1 MAINIILQDAPT
13 GSTIFNSTSAYTQNV
28 FAGYNLTLP
37 DTPIFSTLSGF
48 TDSTPS
54 VSTGYTIADVV
65 YTDSDG
71 STGNTAEYGST
82 IVCTPESPATIVNS
96 GATYSATTPAGSTL
110 VLPNINVSGN
120 SQYLFTFPSV
130 EDVNVTIGNGVGN
143 VGSPDGFGNWF
154 VSASTITNSG
164 NTYNQNVPAESGYT
178 LPNITHIDSNGSN
191 VTLPAQTPFTASTAG
206 ATVVLTT
213 SNATPN
219 YGDTITLTITPT
231 GMTPSSYRFWIPKED
246 NTYEVITQATNTYS
260 WTVDVYGSWTVKGGA
275 NTLSAT
281 AYDIDGVDIT
291 SVHVPT
297 PYSRPADWITIP
309 TINVGGGEEVVY
321 ALMAVWDTS
330 HNYVAVQCEGD
341 FTIDWGDGSSA
352 VNYSS
357 GTKAE
362 NDISYASVSNLSTR
376 GYRQAL
382 VKITPQGGANLTK
395 VDFGVRHT
403 NVGSANIGSQWIEI
417 DQHLP
422 NATTFDLYT
431 TSQRHYLIEQFRWRG
446 TSSVTSYREMW
457 NFCYKLQSIPELPM
471 SGVTDIYRAWRFT
484 TELRIVPE
492 FNFTSLTSANEA
504 FNNTGIE
511 WLGDVTFSGT
521 YTSVSTFFGT
531 CSKLLGIK
539 SLTLSPNVSN
549 MSSFYASC
557 SSLRYAPLIGGLTN
571 VTAMTSFHQGN
582 TSLQYIPPYDLPNVN
597 TLQNFASFSSIRKTV
612 KFPNNL
618 SNVTTIYR
626 MYNACDQLEEAMDS
640 SDGYNFNNVLSARE
654 CYSNCSRMAKPH
666 TIDLPNCT
674 SFIQFYNGCRSL
686 EEITVFD
693 TGSGANFTN
702 FVSGTQI
709 KSFPA
714 FDLSSGTIFDNF
726 FLGCFYLET
735 IATCNTSNGYKWRSA
750 FQSTYA
756 LEQLPNWDFSA
767 ATDVYRFANASRITR
782 FNPNSLGTG
791 TNWHELLR
799 NNYFV
804 QIIEN
809 FDWSN
814 YASGSNAFGN
824 LYALRRVIGCNSP
837 HTVSFANSALQDT
850 EIDEIFTDL
859 PTVTGTKIIT
869 VTGTPGAA
877 TCTTTIATLKGWSV
891 VN

>member
-1 MAINIILQDAPT
+1 MPGLGISGGGSGSSSGGGGGAGPT
-13 GSTIFNSTSAYTQNV
+13 ATV
-28 FAGYNLTLP
+28 
-37 DTPIFSTLSGF
+37 TLSD
-48 TDSTPS
+48 T
-54 VSTGYTIADVV
+54 
-65 YTDSDG
+65 
-71 STGNTAEYGST
+71 
-82 IVCTPESPATIVNS
+82 
-96 GATYSATTPAGSTL
+96 
-110 VLPNINVSGN
+110 
-120 SQYLFTFPSV
+120 
-130 EDVNVTIGNGVGN
+130 
-143 VGSPDGFGNWF
+143 
-154 VSASTITNSG
+154 
-164 NTYNQNVPAESGYT
+164 
-178 LPNITHIDSNGSN
+178 
-191 VTLPAQTPFTASTAG
+191 
-206 ATVVLTT
+206 
-213 SNATPN
+213 TPN
-219 YGDTITLTITPT
+219 YGDTITVTITAAG
-231 GMTPSSYRFWIPKED
+231 GMTATSYTFWIPKED
-246 NTYEVITQATNTYS
+246 GTHDKITQSGKTYS
-260 WTVDVYGSWTVKGGA
+260 WEVDVYGTWTVYGEATDG
-275 NTLSAT
+275 TDT
-281 AYDIDGVDIT
+281 AYDIDGIDVT

-297 PYSRPADWITIP
+297 AYSRPGDWITIP

-330 HNYVAVQCEGD
+330 HNYVAVTCEGD
-341 FTIDWGDGSSA
+341 FTIDWGNGAGA

-362 NDISYASVSNLSTR
+362 NDITYASVSNLSTR

-417 DQHLP
+417 DQHIP
-422 NATTFDLYT
+422 NATTFGFYT
-431 TSQRHYLIEQFRWRG
+431 TLQKHYMIEQFRWRG
-446 TSSVTSYREMW
+446 TSGVTSYREMW
-457 NFCYKLQSIPELPM
+457 HFCYELESIPELPT
-471 SGVTDIYRAWRFT
+471 SGVTDIYRAWRYT
-484 TELRIVPE
+484 TQLRIVPE
-492 FNFTSLTSANEA
+492 FNFTSLTSVNEA
-504 FNNTGIE
+504 FVFSGIE

-521 YTSVSTFFGT
+521 YTAASAFFSGCT
-531 CSKLLGIK
+531 KLLGIK

-549 MSSFYASC
+549 MSTFYSGC
-557 SSLRYAPLIGGLTN
+557 VNLRYAPLIGSLTN
-571 VTAMTSFHQGN
+571 ATNMSSFHLGN
-582 TSLQYIPPYDLPNVN
+582 NTLQYIPPYDLPNVN
-597 TLQNFASFSSIRKTV
+597 TLQSFAQGSAIRKTV

-626 MYNACDQLEEAMDS
+626 MYQNCTQLEEGMDS
-640 SDGYNFNNVLSARE
+640 SDGYNFNNVISARE
-654 CYSNCSRMAKPH
+654 CYSQNYRMAKPH

-674 SFIQFYNGCRSL
+674 SFIQFYYSCRSL

-693 TGSGANFTN
+693 TGSGTNFTN
-702 FVSGTQI
+702 FVAGTHI

-726 FLGCFYLET
+726 FLSCNSLET

-750 FQSTYA
+750 FQSTFA

-782 FNPNSLGTG
+782 FNPSSLGTA

-814 YASGSNAFGN
+814 YASGSNAFVT

-850 EIDEIFTDL
+850 EIDEIFTAL
-859 PTVTGTKIIT
+859 PTVVGKTIT
-869 VTGTPGAA
+869 VSGTPGAA
-877 TCTTTIATLKGWSV
+877 TCTPAIATGKGWTV